1 MNNNFLLVQYF
12 VSVDSVKN
20 WLSEFYTLQISVRKK
35 NDSLDSYKITQ
46 LVSLLQDKK
55 ELNNS

>member
-35 NDSLDSYKITQ
+35 NDSLDSYKMTQ